1 MIKSVAL
8 YFLANILPQ
17 SIAFLL
23 LPIYSL
29 YMSLEEFGI
38 ISALETVTN
47 IFMVFVSLNLYRSSS
62 RFYFSTQDQN
72 ERRIILGTFFWGSFL
87 ISLIFCGIAFI
98 SNNLLTSIFPS
109 IPFWPFYALTILTVI
124 FTSLPRIILVYYQV
138 SEQPSKYLKL
148 NVLKTFLILG
158 SILLFVVYFEK
169 GALGQIIGLFTA
181 ALILAPICFYIAWK
195 QFDFT
200 INWTILREGLSFSWP
215 FIPTLLMSWVLS
227 LSDRIFIERML
238 SLEDLGI
245 YGMGYKISS
254 ILLIISGA
262 ISLAYSPQFYKIANE
277 QSIQIAKEKIKA
289 YSDVLI
295 PLLILFTFALSL
307 FAWEI
312 VTFSLDEKY
321 LPSLPIIRIILLAHL
336 LSSILSI
343 TSNLYFYQA
352 KKTFLHMLSYIFA
365 CLIKLILN
373 YFLIL
378 ELGLIGAAIA
388 SVISAI
394 VLVIIHYNLSRQ
406 SFFIAIGWPKILSLI
421 LICSTLLGVVENI
434 EATNLAISLLSKIIF
449 ISILIFYIYKNSN
462 LKTFLNDNRKR
473 A

>member
-1 MIKSVAL
+1 M
-8 YFLANILPQ
+8 
-17 SIAFLL
+17 
-23 LPIYSL
+23 
-29 YMSLEEFGI
+29 
-38 ISALETVTN
+38 
-47 IFMVFVSLNLYRSSS
+47 
-62 RFYFSTQDQN
+62 FY
-72 ERRIILGTFFWGSFL
+72 
-87 ISLIFCGIAFI
+87 
-98 SNNLLTSIFPS
+98 
-109 IPFWPFYALTILTVI
+109 
-124 FTSLPRIILVYYQV
+124 
-138 SEQPSKYLKL
+138 
-148 NVLKTFLILG
+148 
-158 SILLFVVYFEK
+158 
-169 GALGQIIGLFTA
+169 
-181 ALILAPICFYIAWK
+181 
-195 QFDFT
+195 
-200 INWTILREGLSFSWP
+200 
-215 FIPTLLMSWVLS
+215 
-227 LSDRIFIERML
+227 
-238 SLEDLGI
+238 
-245 YGMGYKISS
+245 ISS

-378 ELGLIGAAIA
+378 ELGLIGAALA